1 MKIESSV
8 IRIQKS
14 AEDLFDFLK
23 SPANFE
29 RLMPDDIASFTA
41 SEDGFKFALKG
52 MPEVK
57 LKKEEEIA
65 PTRLV
70 FGSAGSVSFQLIGE
84 FTAVDDSQCD
94 AQLLVTGD
102 FNPMLRMMVER
113 PLKSFIS
120 KIEEKLKTL

>member
-8 IRIQKS
+8 IRIERN
-14 AEDLFDFLK
+14 ANDLFTFLK
-23 SPANFE
+23 NPANFE
-29 RLMPDDIASFTA
+29 QLMPDDIAHFSS

-65 PTRLV
+65 PSKIG

-84 FTAVDDSQCD
+84 LKEVDDAQCD
-94 AQLLVTGD
+94 VQLFVTGNL
-102 FNPMLRMMVER
+102 NPMLRMMVER

-120 KIEEKLKTL
+120 KIEEKLKGL

>member
-23 SPANFE
+23 NPANFE

-41 SEDGFKFALKG
+41 GEDGFKFALKG

-84 FTAVDDSQCD
+84 FTAVDASQCD
-94 AQLLVTGD
+94 AQLFVTGD

-120 KIEEKLKTL
+120 KIEEKLKAL